1 MSITSNGTNCWA
13 QNDCVSCTVREV
25 SLMVNAE
32 SNHTLAADEHLELR
46 SQQGQGQTHVNIV
59 PSSAMDIFQVVQ
71 IWYLA
76 GSD

>member
-1 MSITSNGTNCWA
+1 
-13 QNDCVSCTVREV
+13 
-25 SLMVNAE
+25 MVNAE